1 MSSRWGKRKNSL
13 RGSQNKFLAH
23 HRPSHLDDIL
33 RMTLQYRGRRDH
45 AARFLCSSLPKD
57 ITLRISEMMLL
68 FLFLLFLFFFLERY
82 HHRNHP
88 STPFKAFK
96 KNGPPARMP
105 KTADSATNVV
115 SSLPTS
121 PCSSSSPPVH
131 LRKRMRVILAV
142 LLGSTSIV
150 VASKGE
156 CESTPCDTGIEHKF
170 NDKKSDTERWLV

>member
-57 ITLRISEMMLL
+57 ITLRISRMMLL

-121 PCSSSSPPVH
+121 PCSSSSPPV
-131 LRKRMRVILAV
+131 
-142 LLGSTSIV
+142 
-150 VASKGE
+150 VASISISSCSPPQEDAGD
-156 CESTPCDTGIEHKF
+156 PCGASWKYKHCRCIERRVREHPL
-170 NDKKSDTERWLV
+170 RYWY